1 MSIEEGTLLR
11 NNLGGLGP
19 WRSGDAEIRVGRVGE
34 VEGRA
39 FDLRIRNTSAYRA
52 PSAGLLNGLADDGT
66 CDMSIPN
73 PNPNPSPNPNPKPN
87 PNPNSNPNPNP
98 HPHPNPNPNPNPNQA
113 ASSRSRCLRAPA
125 STSA

>member
-34 VEGRA
+34 VEGRT

-66 CDMSIPN
+66 PKKASVLDSLFRKWTA
-73 PNPNPSPNPNPKPN
+73 SPAN
-87 PNPNSNPNPNP
+87 
-98 HPHPNPNPNPNPNQA
+98 
-113 ASSRSRCLRAPA
+113 
-125 STSA
+125 